1 MSASRRVL
9 HSCAP
14 HCCNLIGSE
23 LAGAELKLVCS
34 HVGHQFS
41 AILRTNCRSAR
52 NMASFFK
59 KRIIYPSNG
68 VPKSV
73 ADLRRYEGFFPNMN
87 GATYDPISLMDEDK
101 NRDRDE
107 SRFSSD
113 STSASHDEDIFT
125 STPFTFL
132 R

>member
-1 MSASRRVL
+1 MSASRRAL
-9 HSCAP
+9 YGCAP

-23 LAGAELKLVCS
+23 LPGAELKLVWL
-34 HVGHQFS
+34 HVGLQFS
-41 AILRTNCRSAR
+41 TIFCTNSSSAR

-59 KRIIYPSNG
+59 KHMIYPSNG
-68 VPKSV
+68 VPKSM

-87 GATYDPISLMDEDK
+87 GATYDPISLMDEK
-101 NRDRDE
+101 NRDREE

-113 STSASHDEDIFT
+113 STSASHDEDIFS
-125 STPFTFL
+125 STPFTFS

>member
-1 MSASRRVL
+1 MSASRRAL

-23 LAGAELKLVCS
+23 LPGAELKLVWLD
-34 HVGHQFS
+34 VGLQFS
-41 AILRTNCRSAR
+41 TIFCTNGTSAR

-59 KRIIYPSNG
+59 KHMIYASNG
-68 VPKSV
+68 VPKSM
-73 ADLRRYEGFFPNMN
+73 ADLRIYEGFFPNMN
-87 GATYDPISLMDEDK
+87 AATYDPISLMDEEK
-101 NRDRDE
+101 NRDREE

-113 STSASHDEDIFT
+113 STSASHDEDIFS
-125 STPFTFL
+125 STPFTFS